1 MADVVPH
8 PKTILRGHKAQV
20 HALAFVR
27 DNARLLSGDADG
39 FVVLWD
45 LTIMRPTAVWRPHE
59 NAILGVQ
66 GWGHDRI
73 ITHGRDHKLAVWQLG
88 RDDEASLSKKLPL
101 DETLEPRPEPKLL
114 YLLDVNTLN
123 FCSFATCVSRA
134 GDASE
139 STSLLLAVPN
149 TLASE
154 SVDIYELPPRK
165 RLHTVKSS
173 NKNGMVMA
181 LALLYVDG
189 ASSPGT
195 GTSTA
200 NPANDGLL
208 TLVAAYENGLAT
220 VLQLANGGTWSTVYA
235 SSVHSQ
241 PILSLDVGADQKY
254 FLTSG
259 ADAVVAKHPIPVPG
273 PNSAVLLDQPVQQ
286 PLKIVN
292 TKHSGQQ
299 GLRMRDDGRIFATAG
314 WDSTVRVY
322 SSKTLK
328 EVATLKWHQVGCF
341 AVAMANVIAA
351 TAREDRKRLVVS
363 DAQELPHDLTSRGG
377 QLSVKDKRIIQA
389 QTAHWLA
396 AGSKDGKI
404 SLWDIF

>member
-1 MADVVPH
+1 MTDSVPH

-20 HALAFVR
+20 HALTFIR
-27 DNARLLSGDADG
+27 GNERLVSGDAEG

-73 ITHGRDHKLAVWQLG
+73 ITHGRDHRLVVWQLG
-88 RDDEASLSKKLPL
+88 RDDEAALSKKLPL
-101 DETLEPRPEPKLL
+101 DETSEPRPQPQILHIV
-114 YLLDVNTLN
+114 DVNTMN
-123 FCSFATCVSRA
+123 FCSFASCVPRK
-134 GDASE
+134 GDATE
-139 STSLLLAVPN
+139 ATDLLLAVPN

-154 SVDIYELPPRK
+154 SVDIYELPSQR
-165 RLHTVKSS
+165 RLHTVKTSD
-173 NKNGMVMA
+173 KNGMVMA

-189 ASSPGT
+189 ALPGSPSANGT
-195 GTSTA
+195 
-200 NPANDGLL
+200 L

-220 VLQLANGGTWSTVYA
+220 VLQLTTNGTWSTVYL
-235 SSVHSQ
+235 SKIHQQ
-241 PILSLDVGADQKY
+241 PILSLDVVADQQY

-259 ADAVVAKHPIPVPG
+259 ADAVVAKHPLPG
-273 PNSAVLLDQPVQQ
+273 PNSAGEEQPVQH
-286 PLKIVN
+286 PLKISN
-292 TKHSGQQ
+292 TRHAGQQ
-299 GLRMRDDGRIFATAG
+299 GLRVRDDGRIFATAG
-314 WDSTVRVY
+314 WDSAVRVY

-328 EVATLKWHQVGCF
+328 EVATLKWHQVGCY
-341 AVAMANVIAA
+341 AVVLAS
-351 TAREDRKRLVVS
+351 VS
-363 DAQELPHDLTSRGG
+363 VDPRAGDNGVASSEAHSQELPRDLVPRLG
-377 QLSVKDKRIIQA
+377 QLTVKDRRILQA